1 MLLLDRLAEE
11 TILAAARR
19 GEFDDLPGSGKPLS
33 LDDDSAVPEPLRVAY
48 RILSNAGCLPPE
60 QQLRREIRELEDLLQ
75 QLQGSAEEQQL
86 RRRLLLLQTRL
97 ALQGRES
104 SPLLEEA
111 AYREAVLRRI
121 GGDAGPPPAG
131 TKPAD

>member
-11 TILAAARR
+11 TILAALRR
-19 GEFDDLPGSGKPLS
+19 GEFDDLPGAGKPLS
-33 LDDDSAVPEPLRVAY
+33 LGDDSAVPGALRVAY

-60 QQLRREIRELEDLLQ
+60 QQIRREIRELEDLLQ

-97 ALQGRES
+97 ALRGGES
-104 SPLLEEA
+104 SLLLEEA

-121 GGDAGPPPAG
+121 GGGTDHPPAG
-131 TKPAD
+131 GKPAS